1 MVMVVWMGVRV
12 QWPRTDSQDCAPM
25 SSLVLEVAKH
35 MEKAQKGQVKWEKEQ
50 LHHLRLQLPSELW
63 SNNSSDM
70 TFPNGKTIQ
79 VLNPKLEIRGKDGER
94 PLRCLS
100 DLSDLCCICM
110 WYSLNKYI
118 IIYLVSSAQ
127 MLQDHTV
134 KLSFRS
140 LQRSPLDGTQWKERF
155 VERWCFQ
162 GSVQQLDQFFAQR
175 RCRCSHRRLGGC
187 WCFLAQLTLR
197 DELMDLPQ
205 VFQTAGDTTALLWR
219 SVITVK

>member
-1 MVMVVWMGVRV
+1 
-12 QWPRTDSQDCAPM
+12 
-25 SSLVLEVAKH
+25 
-35 MEKAQKGQVKWEKEQ
+35 
-50 LHHLRLQLPSELW
+50 
-63 SNNSSDM
+63 
-70 TFPNGKTIQ
+70 
-79 VLNPKLEIRGKDGER
+79 
-94 PLRCLS
+94 
-100 DLSDLCCICM
+100 
-110 WYSLNKYI
+110 
-118 IIYLVSSAQ
+118 

-175 RCRCSHRRLGGC
+175 RCRRSHRRLGGC

-205 VFQTAGDTTALLWR
+205 VFQTAGATTALL
-219 SVITVK
+219 